1 MQSQVIK
8 TKTINNSLHF
18 VFTMGDRFSEQIKL
32 HILKKLFDMRCWMGK
47 HTNIHNMQ
55 KGLPGHAR
63 DHKVIIKV
71 VNELIQ
77 KEWILSKPTHY
88 GLELSLNIEKKK
100 EIEEYIEEML

>member
-1 MQSQVIK
+1 MLMKGKKQYEAIK
-8 TKTINNSLHF
+8 
-18 VFTMGDRFSEQIKL
+18 G

-47 HTNIHNMQ
+47 HTSIHNMQ

-63 DHKVIIKV
+63 DAAVITKA

-77 KEWILSKPTHY
+77 KKWIHSKPTHY

-100 EIEEYIEEML
+100 DIEDYLDEQII